1 MPDDTASAWLATDLA
16 RQLTRVLESMVGEAP
31 RIETTPAEIPEA
43 ERKLPD
49 TLWWQQP
56 FSLAPD
62 AVAWIAASQQAWE
75 GIGGRVLR
83 AAGVEEQDLKSYRTT
98 YLEVLTQSLSSLAS
112 SLSSTFGREVTLET
126 GCESAPPSDAECL
139 GSTIKIVFPD
149 MELQLLAGF
158 SVSLANRHSVAPTAA
173 ESTTAL
179 TRSPESTPS
188 PNPIDLLLDV
198 ELPVSISFG
207 RAQLA
212 LKDVIKLSTGSIVEL
227 NRSVSEPVE
236 VIVNNCVIAR
246 GEVVVIEGNFGI
258 RIKQVISRQE
268 RLRTLN

>member
-1 MPDDTASAWLATDLA
+1 MPDDTASAWLGTDLA
-16 RQLTRVLESMVGEAP
+16 RQLSRVLESMVGEAP
-31 RIETTPAEIPEA
+31 QIEATPAEIPEA
-43 ERKLPD
+43 ERKSVD
-49 TLWWQQP
+49 YLWWQQP
-56 FSLAPD
+56 FSLAPE
-62 AVAWIAASQQAWE
+62 AVAWIAASHQAWE

-158 SVSLANRHSVAPTAA
+158 SVSLADRHSAPTAA
-173 ESTTAL
+173 ESTAL
-179 TRSPESTPS
+179 ARSPESTPS